1 MKKWPFIKRLKR
13 GIREI
18 IGMERFPDSPA
29 SEPGQAAT
37 IDVRDVIAHT
47 TRAQF
52 NAAADAYYSSMHS
65 TDFQLAKPF
74 SDAMHTPLAITKLG
88 LTLQGMRLS
97 AGMRILDFGSGCCG
111 IGKVLTQMQLRVICL
126 DVSPTAL
133 KLGRC
138 LFRDH
143 PPVGRFAEPRFI
155 VFDGR
160 NVPLAD
166 SSVERILAFDVF
178 HHVPDQKAMIDEFFR
193 ILTPGGIAGFCEPGP
208 NHSRS
213 PQSQSEM
220 QLYHV
225 LENDIRIDEIHS
237 HALRTGFERIEVI
250 GNPAD
255 VCLCSL
261 DRFKSLLRCNDP
273 ADMDAYLEFTR
284 AAIWEQ
290 RMFMLHKSGSGEQ
303 DSRTGTGLDAAIRI
317 IDSPGMPVR
326 DPGFRLRL
334 GIQNT
339 GMAVWLPSSSDFG
352 PVNLGVHLLSPDLEI
367 INYDFFRADLPH
379 RDGGIR
385 PGDAFEMEV
394 GIPSPG
400 PGRYMLEFDLVSER
414 VTWFAST
421 GSHPVYLALE
431 VTRDDTDAADTT

>member
-18 IGMERFPDSPA
+18 IGMERFPDSPP
-29 SEPGQAAT
+29 SEHEQAVS

-52 NAAADAYYSSMHS
+52 NAAAETYYSSMLS
-65 TDFQLAKPF
+65 SDFQLAKPF
-74 SDAMHTPLAITKLG
+74 SDAMHTPLIVTKLG
-88 LTLQGMRLS
+88 LTLQGLRLS

-111 IGKVLTQMQLRVICL
+111 IARVLTQMQLRVICL

-133 KLGRC
+133 KLGHRM
-138 LFRDH
+138 LHDH

-155 VFDGR
+155 VFDGQ

-166 SSVERILAFDVF
+166 SSVDRILAFDVF
-178 HHVPDQKAMIDEFFR
+178 HHVPDQHAMIREFFR
-193 ILTPGGIAGFCEPGP
+193 ILRPGGIAGFCEPGP

-237 HALRTGFERIEVI
+237 HAMRTGFERIEVI

-255 VCLCSL
+255 ACLCTL
-261 DRFKSLLRCNDP
+261 DRFTSLLRCNDP
-273 ADMDAYLEFTR
+273 ADTDAYLEFTR
-284 AAIWEQ
+284 AAIREQ
-290 RMFMLHKSGSGEQ
+290 RMFFLHKGGSGER
-303 DSRTGTGLDAAIRI
+303 DSRDGVGLNAAIRI
-317 IDSPGMPVR
+317 IDSPETPLC
-326 DPGFRLRL
+326 DSHLCLRL
-334 GIQNT
+334 GIENSGT
-339 GMAVWLPSSSDFG
+339 AVWLPSSSAFG
-352 PVNLGVHLLSPDLEI
+352 PVNLGVHLLTPNQEI
-367 INYDFFRADLPH
+367 INFDYFRADLPH
-379 RDGGIR
+379 REGGIR
-385 PGDAFEMEV
+385 PGDAFEMTVE
-394 GIPSPG
+394 IPSPAS
-400 PGRYMLEFDLVSER
+400 GRYLLEIDLVSEF

-421 GSHPVYLALE
+421 GSHPVYLPLE
-431 VTRDDTDAADTT
+431 VTRDDADASYTN